1 MSKRVSPIYR
11 GLLQHGEVVYFY
23 FLLRPD
29 GRVQPFGL
37 IFESE
42 EEESRYSSSD
52 PGYEDA
58 PIPWDLLAEIQE
70 AEILTEVMEEAEQE

>member
-1 MSKRVSPIYR
+1 MSRRISPIYR
-11 GLLQHGEVVYFY
+11 ALLQDGGVVYFY
-23 FLLRPD
+23 FLRRPD

-52 PGYEDA
+52 PAYEDA
-58 PIPWDLLAEIQE
+58 PIPWDLLGEIQE
-70 AEILTEVMEEAEQE
+70 AEILREVGERT